1 MLTGRFSMVLIC
13 LVRDSNVCT
22 KANRTRPT
30 LTYCSRALN
39 VKEGHREADEGKMK
53 EFRGIVRY
61 VNGAYDQDDA
71 FKALEQ

>member
-1 MLTGRFSMVLIC
+1 MKETQIIGYARSDLSEER
-13 LVRDSNVCT
+13 
-22 KANRTRPT
+22 
-30 LTYCSRALN
+30 LN
-39 VKEGHREADEGKMK
+39 EQLFWKVQDDVKEGHREADEGKMK